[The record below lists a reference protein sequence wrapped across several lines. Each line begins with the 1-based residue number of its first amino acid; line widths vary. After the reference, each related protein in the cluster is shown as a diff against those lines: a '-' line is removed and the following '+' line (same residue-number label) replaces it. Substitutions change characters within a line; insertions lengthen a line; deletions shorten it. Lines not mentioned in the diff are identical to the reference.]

1 MSKSFEHW
9 EREALEDVFGLQYVK
24 NHAILS
30 EWMGA
35 KESISSTELA
45 ELEELRVELE
55 DEISGWNEEE
65 VKLFFINNLIRMVKF
80 KNSTIYKTFA
90 QRTLSASVADIQGQL
105 VEMRGRVEM
114 VVSSGRQKPK
124 QPFFCI
130 HEYKPLRPSAAN
142 DPEGQ
147 LLSAMLAAQK
157 LNAGTHPLYGVY
169 VQGKFW
175 NFMILHGKT
184 YSISATY
191 DAADLDKLKQIV
203 SILKRCKYYI
213 EKHMGLVP

>member
-1 MSKSFEHW
+1 MSKSFDHW

-24 NHAILS
+24 NHAILM
-30 EWMGA
+30 EWMNA
-35 KESISSTELA
+35 DESISASEFA

-65 VKLFFINNLIRMVKF
+65 VKLFFINNLIRMIRF
-80 KNSTIYKTFA
+80 KNSNIYKTFA
-90 QRTLSASVADIQGQL
+90 QRTLSANVPDIQGQL
-105 VEMRGRVEM
+105 VELRGRVEM
-114 VVSSGRQKPK
+114 VVSAGRQKPRN
-124 QPFFCI
+124 PFFCI
-130 HEYKPLRPSAAN
+130 HEYKPLRPSSAN

-147 LLSAMLAAQK
+147 LLSAMLATQA
-157 LNAGTHPLYGVY
+157 LNVGTHTLYGVY

-175 NFMILHGKT
+175 NFMILQGKT

-191 DAADLDKLKQIV
+191 DATLPDRLKKIV

-213 EKHMGLVP
+213 EKEMGLVQ